1 MTPSVEGNA
10 KVRVVGLLL
19 LSGVSSAAV
28 AGFAGGIFWTVS
40 PLPGLDVTM
49 IVVAAGTAVVLDV
62 GHRATGRLRPPSVGR
77 QVPQDWSRVF
87 DPPVVAVL
95 YGARLGVGPL
105 TILNSWSW
113 WAAFLVGA
121 AGGPAVGALVGV
133 GFAVSRTV
141 VMIAVG
147 EWARGAMAA
156 QMGRVRGGDR
166 LAHLGCAL
174 GTAALAVAVVVV

>member
-10 KVRVVGLLL
+10 KIRVAGLLF
-19 LSGVSSAAV
+19 LSGVSSAALV
-28 AGFAGGIFWTVS
+28 GFAGGIVWIAS
-40 PLPGLDVTM
+40 PLPGLDVAM
-49 IVVAAGTAVVLDV
+49 IVVAAGVAVVLDV

-121 AGGPAVGALVGV
+121 AGGPAVGALVGA
-133 GFAVSRTV
+133 GFAASRTL

-156 QMGRVRGGDR
+156 QMGRVRTGDR
-166 LAHLGCAL
+166 LAHLGCVL

>member
-10 KVRVVGLLL
+10 KARVAGLLL
-19 LSGVSSAAV
+19 LSGLSSGALV
-28 AGFAGGIFWTVS
+28 GFAGGIVWTVS
-40 PLPGLDVTM
+40 PLPGLDVAM
-49 IVVAAGTAVVLDV
+49 IVVAAGIAVVLDV
-62 GHRATGRLRPPSVGR
+62 GHRVTGRLRPPSVGR

-113 WAAFLVGA
+113 WAAFLTGA
-121 AGGPAVGALVGV
+121 AGGPAVGALVGA

-141 VMIAVG
+141 VMVAVG
-147 EWARGAMAA
+147 AWARDAMAA
-156 QMGRVRGGDR
+156 QMARVRGGDR
-166 LAHLGCAL
+166 LAHLGCVL
-174 GTAALAVAVVVV
+174 GAAALAVVGVVV